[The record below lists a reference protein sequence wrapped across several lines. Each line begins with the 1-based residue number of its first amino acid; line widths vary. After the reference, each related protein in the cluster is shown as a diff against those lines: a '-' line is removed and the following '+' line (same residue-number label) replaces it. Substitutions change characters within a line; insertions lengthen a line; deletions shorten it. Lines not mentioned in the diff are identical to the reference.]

1 MKHTCL
7 TMLLMI
13 TTIDAHASTT
23 NTSWIPQVQNYFMD
37 VILDSVSQEA
47 ENISVHPGSWPIT
60 ELESI
65 DIYQEALAAN
75 TAQDPVE
82 IHDVQFELSGA
93 WVRCLGIIV
102 RKTGD
107 IDRFNNN
114 NIIALARMVKL
125 GNCREVTTRRTLPVN
140 LSKYVIFPS
149 VLPFGSKSGYNR
161 YRSIKSIDTNRKL
174 LACTSS
180 ESSPMTQGP
189 LHAVA
194 IYQTD
199 NNYIVGWESA
209 TSSPD
214 PEQPDYPVKINNYY
228 DPSSIDEVKD
238 NIHYFQPLNGRGQ
251 IVFSNNDC
259 TTKTDATEELLY
271 LDCYIGERDPIHPK
285 INQISTNVIMKKV
298 IDSRFLDRG
307 TDRPAHLY
315 DYVATE
321 ITITFHANTM
331 RGKRRFST
339 GFEFKN
345 NNPDSSVKLSE
356 CIF

>member
-7 TMLLMI
+7 SILLI
-13 TTIDAHASTT
+13 IAAIDARASTT
-23 NTSWIPQVQNYFMD
+23 NIHWIPQSQDYFMD
-37 VILDSVSQEA
+37 VILDYLSKEA
-47 ENISVHPGSWPIT
+47 KNISVRPGEWSAT
-60 ELESI
+60 ELERI
-65 DIYQEALAAN
+65 TIYQEALAAN
-75 TAQDPVE
+75 TAQYPVE
-82 IHDVQFELSGA
+82 IHDVQFELPDT

-102 RKTGD
+102 RKTAD

-125 GNCREVTTRRTLPVN
+125 GNCREVTTRKTLAVN

-161 YRSIKSIDTNRKL
+161 YRSIKGIDTNRKI

-180 ESSPMTQGP
+180 ESSPTTQGP

-199 NNYIVGWESA
+199 NDYIVGWESA

-228 DPSSIDEVKD
+228 DPSSIDQVKD

-251 IVFSNNDC
+251 IVFNKDDC
-259 TTKTDATEELLY
+259 TTKSDPTEELLY
-271 LDCYIGERDPIHPK
+271 LDCYIGEKDPLHPK
-285 INQISTNVIMKKV
+285 VNRISTNVVMKKV
-298 IDSRFLDRG
+298 IDSRFLDYK
-307 TDRPAHLY
+307 TDRPADLY

-345 NNPDSSVKLSE
+345 NSPDSSVKLSE
-356 CIF
+356 CNF